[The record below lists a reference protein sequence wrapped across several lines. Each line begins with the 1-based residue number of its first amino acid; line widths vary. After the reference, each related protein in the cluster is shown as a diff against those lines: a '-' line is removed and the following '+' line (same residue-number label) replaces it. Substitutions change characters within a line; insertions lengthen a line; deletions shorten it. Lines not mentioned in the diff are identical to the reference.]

1 MEIWRTLGKQRV
13 NRRDLRGCHDIS
25 WPPGMKEVVVA
36 VMTRLETWKPG
47 WSNFGQNYTT
57 GIGHVS

>member
-1 MEIWRTLGKQRV
+1 MARIRKTARKSTGPQ
-13 NRRDLRGCHDIS
+13 GCHDIS

-36 VMTRLETWKPG
+36 VMTRLETWKPW
-47 WSNFGQNYTT
+47 WSNFGQNYAT